1 MNKFI
6 MILTNV
12 FCGYSRKEFIFT
24 TRLIA
29 DELFTERL
37 MIVIL
42 KPTMIYFYVRQ
53 IME

>member
-12 FCGYSRKEFIFT
+12 FCGYSRKEFIFK
-24 TRLIA
+24 RLIA

-42 KPTMIYFYVRQ
+42 KSTMIYFYVRQ
-53 IME
+53 IM